1 MDTKA
6 FFSHKPS
13 AATGVSCVGRGG
25 HHSLPKY
32 LWTVFLA
39 LGPEPR
45 PLGQALAASIT
56 LVSLR
61 RAGPGHREGKPE
73 EAGAWLTL

>member
-1 MDTKA
+1 M
-6 FFSHKPS
+6 
-13 AATGVSCVGRGG
+13 GRGR

-45 PLGQALAASIT
+45 PFGQAVSASIT
-56 LVSLR
+56 LVSLGQ
-61 RAGPGHREGKPE
+61 AGPGHCEGKPE
-73 EAGAWLTL
+73 EAGGWLTLRGGWELQKNSSAAC